1 MTRTLEPKEQ
11 IPDFADLQSQ
21 RNLHSEALAA
31 SKPEAQTNIKTTDGK
46 VTAVTY
52 PDGTSRKFT
61 YDEAGLVV
69 GIKQP
74 DGTTWSRT
82 GIGDEWN
89 IGGIL
94 KYTGKVQVRKD
105 GSFVYEDWQGDKVM
119 LHDIEASGNDTAKEA
134 NGDLIPER
142 DLLAKYGQK
151 LDWDKNGRISKAEL
165 ESASIQNSRGQ
176 IPLAQAHL
184 ASTIKANYD
193 NFKKEYKDKFGSD
206 PQVSFKDIETFSD
219 RKEKL
224 FKSERLWRRADDLK
238 GSYFRSVD
246 SNGDGR
252 LSAAELELAAN
263 KASISAPQKE
273 MFKTMQESAA
283 KGKGLSWQDIT
294 AKHSSIFESSNFDN
308 TFKTAFGY
316 ESESRLHEDVRMVG
330 YLKHTLLGGFV
341 YTGTAMMLVT
351 GGPITVLGYA
361 AAFGGCMYYLQRYA
375 LNQVEEL
382 ERASRYK
389 AHLAGRL

>member
-1 MTRTLEPKEQ
+1 MSRILESADQ
-11 IPDFADLQSQ
+11 MPDFADRQSQ
-21 RNLHSEALAA
+21 RNLLD
-31 SKPEAQTNIKTTDGK
+31 EAQAGSKSVAQSNLETTDGK
-46 VTAVTY
+46 VTSVNY

-89 IGGIL
+89 IGGVL
-94 KYTGKVQVRKD
+94 RYTGKVQVRKD
-105 GSFVYEDWQGDKVM
+105 GSFVYEDWQGDKVT
-119 LHDIEASGNDTAKEA
+119 LHDIEATGNDTVKETK
-134 NGDLIPER
+134 GDLIPQR
-142 DLLAKYGQK
+142 DLLAKYGQD
-151 LDWDKNGRISKAEL
+151 LDWDKDGRISKAEL
-165 ESASIQNSRGQ
+165 ESTSIRHSRGQ

-184 ASTIKANYD
+184 ASTITANYD
-193 NFKKEYKDKFGSD
+193 NFRKEYKDKFGSD

-219 RKEKL
+219 RKEQL
-224 FKSERLWRRADDLK
+224 FKSERLWRRADQLK
-238 GSYFRSVD
+238 GTYFKSVD

-252 LSAAELELAAN
+252 LDAAELELASN
-263 KASISAPQKE
+263 RSSISAPQKE

-294 AKHSSIFESSNFDN
+294 AKHRSIFETSNFDN

-316 ESESRLHEDVRMVG
+316 ERESRQHEDARIDG

-341 YTGTAMMLVT
+341 YPGTAMLLVT
-351 GGPITVLGYA
+351 GAPITVLGYA
-361 AAFGGCMYYLQRYA
+361 AAFAGSMYCLQRYD
-375 LNQVEEL
+375 LKRVEEK
-382 ERASRYK
+382 ERASRYNS
-389 AHLAGRL
+389 HLAGRL